1 MTNFFHTLYGKL
13 TVAFLLLVSILGAWL
28 LFLSHSTSEQY
39 SQEVMQ
45 RLNQSVAM
53 YVTDQQILISDDKV
67 DEAGVAE
74 LASRAMILNPS
85 LEIYIVDPAG
95 NILSHRLPENDVQL
109 NSVSMAPIHDFLSGD
124 VTLPI
129 LGEDPRTPG
138 EKNVFSVSPIMHNDR
153 VQGYVYAIIGGQIYQ
168 QLKASV
174 RESYVMKAGTLLM
187 SSSILFAALA
197 GCALF
202 FFLTRRLTSL
212 RTNVLQ
218 FDPSSPALINTA
230 EIQAKP
236 ENNFDGDEIKQLDS
250 AFSQMQL
257 QISQQFE
264 MLKTMD
270 ETRRELISN
279 VSHDLRTP
287 LAALQGYIE
296 MMMIKNDSLS
306 AKEKKDHLQV
316 AYKHSQRL
324 GQLISELFELSKLES
339 NGMQPT
345 PEPFS
350 LLELAHDCVQE
361 FGLTANNKQIDL
373 SIQTSES
380 DCFVVAD
387 IALIHR
393 VLQNLIDNAL
403 RHTPSGGKVKIAILK
418 NDGHASIEVADT
430 GRGIQT
436 HEIPHIFDR
445 YYQSQL
451 QQPSDELGTG
461 LGLAIVKR
469 ILELHK
475 SKINVVSQINKGTSF
490 SFDLPQPQ
498 ASFA

>member
-1 MTNFFHTLYGKL
+1 MKYFLHTLYGKL
-13 TVAFLLLVSILGAWL
+13 TVAFLLLVTILGAWL
-28 LFLSHSTSEQY
+28 LYLSHSTSERY

-53 YVTDQQILISDDKV
+53 YVTDQQTLINDGIV
-67 DEAGVAE
+67 DEIGVAE

-85 LEIYIVDPAG
+85 LEIYIIDPAG
-95 NILSHRLPENDVQL
+95 KILSHRVPENDVL
-109 NSVSMAPIHDFLSGD
+109 LSSVSMTPINDYLSGEANF
-124 VTLPI
+124 PI

-138 EKNVFSVSPIMHNDR
+138 ETNAFSVSPIMHNDQL
-153 VQGYVYAIIGGQIYQ
+153 QGYVYAIIGGQLYQ

-187 SSSILFAALA
+187 GSSILIAALA
-197 GCALF
+197 GCVLF
-202 FFLTRRLTSL
+202 FFLTRRLTKL
-212 RTNVLQ
+212 RTNVVQ
-218 FDPSSPALINTA
+218 FDPASPIPITHEQTLANLQSNS
-230 EIQAKP
+230 E
-236 ENNFDGDEIKQLDS
+236 GDEITQLNS
-250 AFSQMQL
+250 AFQQMQQ
-257 QISQQFE
+257 QIGQQFD

-296 MMMIKNDSLS
+296 LLMIKNDSLS
-306 AKEKKDHLQV
+306 TEEKEDHLKV

-339 NGMQPT
+339 SGMKPT
-345 PEPFS
+345 AEPFS

-361 FGLTANNKQIDL
+361 FGLSAKNKEINL
-373 SIQTSES
+373 SIETKEN

-393 VLQNLIDNAL
+393 VLQNLIDNAI
-403 RHTPSGGKVKIAILK
+403 RHTPSGGNVKISVLK
-418 NDGHASIEVADT
+418 ADGHASIEVSDT

-490 SFDLPQPQ
+490 TFDLPQPQ